1 MDARTR
7 FPGSPAVSVTPL
19 RELQDVP
26 VRWVWPG
33 YFASARLALIEGE
46 PGVGKSFVALDLAA
60 RLSSAAPMPDGYQPW
75 ARTVLYVTGEDF
87 GCDTIKPRATAAGAD
102 PDRFVVVGMRAGRT
116 LPPIAPDGTHW
127 IRDLV
132 LKHKIDVLVIDPL
145 HAFMEPGGFSSSASA
160 ARAALLPFLRI
171 TDTRLCSV
179 LAVRHTTKGRG
190 PWSTARGV
198 GHISLLGSAR
208 TGLYVS
214 RHPDDPELRV
224 LSVSK
229 QNASRPGPSLGFRLV
244 DGKMAWEGPL
254 DVTAEEL
261 TGVPPREAWRRPR
274 DRAAAWLRLQLADG
288 PRPASELTDAAI
300 RAGIPERT
308 LHRAKAAAKIRAVQR
323 GRDGKN
329 VWVWYDPEVTPEVP
343 DPWPGL
349 GPECQSRA
357 RKVGNL
363 AIRPPG

>member
-1 MDARTR
+1 MD
-7 FPGSPAVSVTPL
+7 PSLSVRPL
-19 RELQDVP
+19 RELPHIP

-33 YFASARLALIEGE
+33 YLAAAKLALIEGE

-60 RLSSAAPMPDGYQPW
+60 RLSSAAPMPDGYRPDP
-75 ARTVLYVTGEDF
+75 RTVLYLTGEDF
-87 GCDTIKPRATAAGAD
+87 ECDTIQPRATAAGAD
-102 PDRFVVVGMRAGRT
+102 PDRFVVVGVRT
-116 LPPIAPDGTHW
+116 DRTIPPIDSDGAHW

-132 LKHKIDVLVIDPL
+132 LKHKIDVAVIDPL
-145 HAFMEPGGFSSSASA
+145 HAFMEPGGFSSSAGA
-160 ARAALLPFLRI
+160 ARAALLPFLRL
-171 TDTRLCSV
+171 TETRLCAV

-214 RHPDDPELRV
+214 RHPDDAELRV

-229 QNASRPGPSLGFRLV
+229 QNASRPGPSLGFRLA
-244 DGKMAWEGPL
+244 DGRVAWEGPL
-254 DVTAEEL
+254 DVSAEEL

-274 DRAAAWLRLQLADG
+274 DRAAAWLRLRLADG
-288 PRPASELTDAAI
+288 PRPATELTDAAC

-308 LHRAKAAAKIRAVQR
+308 LHRAKAAVKIRAVQR
-323 GRDGKN
+323 GRDGRN

-343 DPWPGL
+343 DPWPG
-349 GPECQSRA
+349 PEA
-357 RKVGNL
+357 
-363 AIRPPG
+363 